1 MDLEKLRDGGWTS
14 SDPSW
19 EAIVD
24 LVHRVIAVRRS
35 LVAAE
40 MPTGGSTVDEVEDGV
55 EDELSYLSD
64 RPSRPEETV
73 YLQHKR
79 SHLVTIL

>member
-1 MDLEKLRDGGWTS
+1 
-14 SDPSW
+14 
-19 EAIVD
+19 
-24 LVHRVIAVRRS
+24 
-35 LVAAE
+35 

-79 SHLVTIL
+79 SHLVTILVMVNASYSVNQGLRSRPSRHITSTASLRSVKG